1 MDLDNAFSVI
11 LSTLFLIAVLTG
23 FGLAAALYVRG
34 EFTDEDGEPIKFRNV
49 FLIVTVTTA
58 VTILIDLSLARVF
71 GITGVGRPICL
82 GVTYV
87 AVGSI
92 TSAICTP
99 MSFMKALFV
108 FFKFAVFVT
117 IPLLILF
124 LFQDQF
130 DALKEWITGTPRQP

>member
-1 MDLDNAFSVI
+1 MDFDNAFRVI
-11 LSTLFLIAVLTG
+11 LFTLFVIAALTV
-23 FGLAAALYVRG
+23 FGLAVALSLKK
-34 EFTDEDGEPIKFRNV
+34 FTDEDGEPIKFRNL
-49 FLIVTVTTA
+49 FLIATVTTA
-58 VTILIDLSLARVF
+58 VTILISIILARVF

-82 GVTYV
+82 GVTFS

-99 MSFMKALFV
+99 MSFMRALSM
-108 FFKFAVFVT
+108 FFKFTVFVT

-124 LFQDQF
+124 LFQDQL